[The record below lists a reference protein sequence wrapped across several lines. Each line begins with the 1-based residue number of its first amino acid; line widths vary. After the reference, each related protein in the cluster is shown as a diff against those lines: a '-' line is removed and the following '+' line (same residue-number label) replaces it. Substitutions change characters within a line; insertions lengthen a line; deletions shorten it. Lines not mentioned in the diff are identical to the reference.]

1 MSKIVG
7 HISQVIGPVVDVY
20 FKFEEGQDVEHALP
34 KIHDAMTIA
43 RNDGR
48 TLVIEVQQHIGEE
61 YEGVISSITSWGMY
75 VELPNTIEGLIHVAN
90 LYDDRY
96 YYNENT
102 HEMVGSDL
110 GKIYKLGQSIRV
122 RVLDADKENATI
134 DFVPAA
140 IWG

>member
-1 MSKIVG
+1 
-7 HISQVIGPVVDVY
+7 
-20 FKFEEGQDVEHALP
+20 
-34 KIHDAMTIA
+34 
-43 RNDGR
+43 
-48 TLVIEVQQHIGEE
+48 
-61 YEGVISSITSWGMY
+61 MY

-110 GKIYKLGQSIRV
+110 GKVYKLGQSIRV

-140 IWG
+140 IWGISQRREERYGSRIHKTDCKQQKSIS

>member
-1 MSKIVG
+1 MLQI
-7 HISQVIGPVVDVY
+7 
-20 FKFEEGQDVEHALP
+20 FT
-34 KIHDAMTIA
+34 MTGI
-43 RNDGR
+43 
-48 TLVIEVQQHIGEE
+48 
-61 YEGVISSITSWGMY
+61 
-75 VELPNTIEGLIHVAN
+75 
-90 LYDDRY
+90 

-110 GKIYKLGQSIRV
+110 GKVYKLGQSIRV